1 MLRNKFYLVFVVFM
15 IVFGFTAD
23 SNVLKLRP
31 HKPTSFCA
39 AKVKQKDETHRR
51 HIGFFAAVER

>member
-23 SNVLKLRP
+23 SN
-31 HKPTSFCA
+31 A
-39 AKVKQKDETHRR
+39 ASLWLNGNDL
-51 HIGFFAAVER
+51 